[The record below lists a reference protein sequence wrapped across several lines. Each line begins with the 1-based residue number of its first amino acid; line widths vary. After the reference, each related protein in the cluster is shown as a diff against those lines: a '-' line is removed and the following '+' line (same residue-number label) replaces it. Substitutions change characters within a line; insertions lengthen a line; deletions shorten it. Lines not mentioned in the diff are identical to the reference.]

1 MKRLNFVHDF
11 KLINFFNQLEPAYFQ
26 RLLARKSNMIK
37 FEEALDIVLKTSKT
51 LGVEQISLNDT
62 MNRILAEDIKSDID
76 IPPFNKSAMD
86 GYACRRSDLKNV
98 LEVLEIIPAGQAPTK
113 TIHENQCSKIMT
125 GAPVPIGA
133 DCVIMVEQTEIV
145 SENKIRFTS
154 SETLNNIAYKAEDVS
169 KGGVVLK
176 KGILIQPQ
184 HIAILAA
191 VGAVKPLVTKQ
202 PKVAVISTGDEI
214 IEPEGI
220 PGPSQIRNSNAS
232 QLLAQIKKSN
242 CIPIYMGIAPDNP
255 EKTASII
262 TEALEKADVL
272 LLTGGVS
279 MGDFDFIPGILK
291 EKNIDIKFQ
300 KMLVRPGSP
309 TVFGV
314 NDNKWI
320 FGLPGNPVSSFV
332 IFEMLVKPFLNKLM
346 GNDAEM
352 KNYRLPIS
360 ADFKRKKTDRLNWIP
375 IIINNNGEAA
385 LIEYH
390 GSGHIHSMCFAN
402 GLMTIPFGTSEIKKG
417 ELVDVRPL

>member
-1 MKRLNFVHDF
+1 
-11 KLINFFNQLEPAYFQ
+11 
-26 RLLARKSNMIK
+26 MIK
-37 FEEALDIVLKTSKT
+37 FEEALNIVIKTTKI
-51 LGVEQISLNDT
+51 LGIEQVPINDSID
-62 MNRILAEDIKSDID
+62 RILAEDIKSDID

-98 LEVLEIIPAGQAPTK
+98 LEVFEIIPAGQAPTK
-113 TIHENQCSKIMT
+113 TINENQCSKIMT
-125 GAPVPIGA
+125 GAPVPDGA

-145 SENKIRFTS
+145 SENKIRFTAN
-154 SETLNNIAYKAEDVS
+154 ETLNNIAYKAEDVS

-191 VGAVKPLVTKQ
+191 VGAVKPTVAKQ

-214 IEPEGI
+214 IEPEGM
-220 PGPSQIRNSNAS
+220 PGPSQIRNSNAY
-232 QLLAQIKKSN
+232 QLIAQIKKIN

-262 TEALEKADVL
+262 TKALEKADVL

-314 NDNKWI
+314 NNNKWI

-375 IIINNNGEAA
+375 IIINNGEAA

-390 GSGHIHSMCFAN
+390 GSGHIHSMCFAD
-402 GLMTIPFGTSEIKKG
+402 GLMTIPFGISEIKKG